1 MLIKCPEC
9 GGSVSDKAPACIHC
23 GFPLSNIHKE
33 NICLVDGQEY
43 DMTPFKE
50 LYDTLSKE
58 AQKGFYKKNIEKFGD
73 PRAYVKISYPESF
86 DEYAKI
92 TNEINQSVRKHFG
105 WWDQNN
111 NAYLGYKFITTCI
124 DHNFQYF
131 EFNTADIPDPSKT
144 VRCPKCGSTSVTP
157 QERGYN
163 LMWGMLGSTKKK
175 NLCQRCGYTWWP
187 GAGK

>member
-58 AQKGFYKKNIEKFGD
+58 AQKGKHRKIWGSACLCKNQLSRKF
-73 PRAYVKISYPESF
+73 
-86 DEYAKI
+86 
-92 TNEINQSVRKHFG
+92 
-105 WWDQNN
+105 
-111 NAYLGYKFITTCI
+111 
-124 DHNFQYF
+124 
-131 EFNTADIPDPSKT
+131 
-144 VRCPKCGSTSVTP
+144 
-157 QERGYN
+157 
-163 LMWGMLGSTKKK
+163 
-175 NLCQRCGYTWWP
+175 
-187 GAGK
+187 

>member
-86 DEYAKI
+86 HYNLYRPQLPILRIQHCRYSRSIQNSSLSKMRINVGNNPGERLQSYVGNAG
-92 TNEINQSVRKHFG
+92 INQKEEPVSEVRL
-105 WWDQNN
+105 
-111 NAYLGYKFITTCI
+111 YLVAGCGEMKMSRRCL
-124 DHNFQYF
+124 H
-131 EFNTADIPDPSKT
+131 ELSSPDSQSSG
-144 VRCPKCGSTSVTP
+144 RS
-157 QERGYN
+157 
-163 LMWGMLGSTKKK
+163 
-175 NLCQRCGYTWWP
+175 
-187 GAGK
+187 